1 MVSKCANPACKT
13 EFKYFRDG
21 KLFEFEHVGGTCSKP
36 GRSLKAPKHRTLY
49 WLCKRCSATYTLA
62 CSGPSVNIVPL
73 RPQPPLRREQPSRRH
88 VA

>member
-21 KLFEFEHVGGTCSKP
+21 TLYEFEHVGGTCAKP
-36 GRSLKAPKHRTLY
+36 GRSSMAPKHRTLY
-49 WLCKRCSATYTLA
+49 WLCKRCSAVYTLS
-62 CSGPSVNIVPL
+62 CSGASVKVV
-73 RPQPPLRREQPSRRH
+73 QREDRHGEDRQHRH

>member
-21 KLFEFEHVGGTCSKP
+21 KLYEFEHVGGTWAKP
-36 GRSLKAPKHRTLY
+36 GRSSKAPKHRTLY
-49 WLCKRCSATYTLA
+49 WLCKRCSATYTLS
-62 CSGPSVNIVPL
+62 CSGASVKVV
-73 RPQPPLRREQPSRRH
+73 QREDRQHREDRQRRH

>member
-21 KLFEFEHVGGTCSKP
+21 KLSEFEHVGGRFAKP
-36 GRSLKAPKHRTLY
+36 GRSSKAPKHHTLY
-49 WLCKRCSATYTLA
+49 WLCKRCSATYALS
-62 CSGPSVNIVPL
+62 CSGSSVRVVP
-73 RPQPPLRREQPSRRH
+73 REDRQHRH